1 MHEPLALTSLAGQRE
16 VCHKLHLD
24 GNISRTL
31 TFLASSAFSI
41 EREVLGRESHLL
53 SQWLVG
59 KEGTYRIVRL
69 QISGRVAA
77 GTLSDRVLVNKLYMT
92 DALPVAFHRC
102 IFAWGI
108 CYEVQTATHGRV
120 EDSLD
125 ERTLARA

>member
-1 MHEPLALTSLAGQRE
+1 MLETLALTSLAGQRE

-31 TFLASSAFSI
+31 TFLASSAFGI
-41 EREVLGRESHLL
+41 EREVLRRKSHLL

-59 KEGTYRIVRL
+59 KKGTYRIVRL
-69 QISGRVAA
+69 QIGGRVAA
-77 GTLSDRVLVNKLYMT
+77 GTLSNRVLVNKLYVT

-102 IFAWGI
+102 IFAWCI
-108 CYEVQTATHGRV
+108 CYEVQTTAHGRV

-125 ERTLARA
+125 ERTLA